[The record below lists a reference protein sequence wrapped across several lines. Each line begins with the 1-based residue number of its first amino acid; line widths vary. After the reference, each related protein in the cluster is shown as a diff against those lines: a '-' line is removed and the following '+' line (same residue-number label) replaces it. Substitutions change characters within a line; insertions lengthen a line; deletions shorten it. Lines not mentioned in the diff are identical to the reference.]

1 MKIKK
6 IFQKNWL
13 VVAILSLSF
22 LGLNAQTTKFFDEA
36 DEFFSTYVANG
47 KVDYKSINA
56 NPDLLNSAL
65 TSCKKTVVSTADSA
79 TYQAFWINAYNLA
92 VIKGIVDN
100 YPLNSPLDCKGFFDE
115 LTYDLGGTS
124 ITLNDIENKML
135 RAKIGDARHHF
146 VLVCGAKGCP
156 PLLSRAYRPE
166 DLESLLERQ
175 TIKALNDSSFIRV
188 SENEV
193 FISEIFKWYKEDFVK
208 GGTTQ
213 IEYLNKY
220 REVKVPLDS
229 KLSYYSYDW
238 QVNSK

>member
-1 MKIKK
+1 MA
-6 IFQKNWL
+6 L
-13 VVAILSLSF
+13 LSLNF
-22 LGLNAQTTKFFDEA
+22 IGLNAQSSKFFDEA
-36 DEFFSTYVANG
+36 DAFFSAYVSNG
-47 KVDYKSINA
+47 KVDYKSIHA
-56 NPDLLNSAL
+56 NPDLLNSVLYAGAK
-65 TSCKKTVVSTADSA
+65 SVVSTANSK
-79 TYQAFWINAYNLA
+79 TYQAFWINAYNIA

-115 LTYDLGGTS
+115 LTYELGGVS
-124 ITLNDIENKML
+124 ISLNDIENKML
-135 RAKIGDARHHF
+135 REKIGDARFHF

-156 PLLSRAYRPE
+156 PLLSRAYRAAN
-166 DLESLLERQ
+166 LETMLERQ

-193 FISEIFKWYKEDFVK
+193 IISEIFKWYKEDFIK

-213 IEYLNKY
+213 IEYLNNY
-220 REVKVPLDS
+220 REEKVPLDS